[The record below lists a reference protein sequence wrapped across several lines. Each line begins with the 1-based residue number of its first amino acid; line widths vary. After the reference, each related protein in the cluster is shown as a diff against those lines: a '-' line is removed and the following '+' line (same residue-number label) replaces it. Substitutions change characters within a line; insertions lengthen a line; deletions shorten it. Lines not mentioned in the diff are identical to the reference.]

1 MTAKHNIL
9 FVCTVNRMRSATAER
24 IFADDERFYV
34 DSAGTDQSAEVV
46 LEAEALEWA
55 DFVLV
60 MEKMHRN
67 KIRQQF
73 PQLYKTKR
81 IICLYIPDNYDYMEP
96 ELIDLLRQK
105 VEHVYRS
112 EIAPEF

>member
-1 MTAKHNIL
+1 
-9 FVCTVNRMRSATAER
+9 
-24 IFADDERFYV
+24 
-34 DSAGTDQSAEVV
+34 
-46 LEAEALEWA
+46 
-55 DFVLV
+55 
-60 MEKMHRN
+60 MHRN

-105 VEHVYRS
+105 VEHVYRT
-112 EIAPEF
+112 EIAPAF